1 MLLLITAASRHTL
14 RTDFRL
20 AAVLAAFPFAL
31 TYGLVYWGEQ
41 YIPSGLAAVL
51 FGVLP
56 LYVALLGAALLP
68 DQPLRARVVVGVLV
82 AIAGLVLAF
91 VESIDLGDEDL
102 ALAGAAALAIAPMG
116 AAVGNISIKL
126 RAGALDAVVLN
137 GWAMLGA
144 GLALLAVSAVGES
157 WGDAAWTGKSIGSI
171 AYLALIGSA
180 VPFVGLTILLRH
192 ITAQA
197 MSFLAMLLPFGALA
211 FGAVLYD
218 ESITGR
224 ALGGAALV
232 AGGLLIAQA
241 LPARARGRAG
251 GGAGLLRLGQDPVE
265 RLARLGQDLLGL
277 LGLLRRPRLR
287 DLNRRRGEL
296 PDQRAQLDE
305 LARARPRR
313 PRPTGCRALA
323 VLVHVGAALVGQ
335 LEGAAARALVRTD
348 QALVLELGER
358 GVDRARAGAP
368 GAVAAALDLLHQPV
382 AVAGLLF
389 EQQQHGSAD
398 VAAAGA
404 RAPAAGAE
412 AHAAPG
418 AVPEGARVE
427 VVRGRGGRVG
437 SCGAALGPSRDVV

>member
-1 MLLLITAASRHTL
+1 MSVASTRVSRSAVWGLYALLVVIWSSTWVSIKIGLEDCPPLLGAGIRFAAAGLVLLLVTGATRRTL

-20 AAVLAAFPFAL
+20 VAVLAAFPFAL

-68 DQPLRARVVVGVLV
+68 DQPLRARVVAGVLV

-91 VESIDLGDEDL
+91 VESIDLGDKDL
-102 ALAGAAALAIAPMG
+102 ALAGAAALAVAPVG

-144 GLALLAVSAVGES
+144 GLALLAASAMGES

-197 MSFLAMLLPFGALA
+197 MSFLAMLLPFGALI

-232 AGGLLIAQA
+232 AGGLLIAQS
-241 LPARARGRAG
+241 PRA
-251 GGAGLLRLGQDPVE
+251 
-265 RLARLGQDLLGL
+265 
-277 LGLLRRPRLR
+277 
-287 DLNRRRGEL
+287 
-296 PDQRAQLDE
+296 
-305 LARARPRR
+305 
-313 PRPTGCRALA
+313 
-323 VLVHVGAALVGQ
+323 
-335 LEGAAARALVRTD
+335 
-348 QALVLELGER
+348 ER
-358 GVDRARAGAP
+358 GK
-368 GAVAAALDLLHQPV
+368 
-382 AVAGLLF
+382 
-389 EQQQHGSAD
+389 
-398 VAAAGA
+398 
-404 RAPAAGAE
+404 GAE
-412 AHAAPG
+412 PAGEPAYSAS
-418 AVPEGARVE
+418 ARI
-427 VVRGRGGRVG
+427 R
-437 SCGAALGPSRDVV
+437 